1 MAGGDCQLDKFKIR
15 PNMKKSMQQ
24 MLQALMNRLGQGDGN
39 GGSGGS
45 GSGSG
50 GTSPNGFASQ
60 GHMDHLLPVYGP
72 ERMEFGGADL
82 AYGEYGSGKGR
93 SKRRKE
99 VKVSSG
105 LVGANNQ
112 SGTGSSQEAVSVPEK
127 YKQAVKTYFTEQPN

>member
-15 PNMKKSMQQ
+15 PNMKISMQQ

-99 VKVSSG
+99 VK
-105 LVGANNQ
+105 Q